1 MQKDITGFLQHP
13 KRLVFIFIL
22 GLCAINNDRFVTS
35 GREGMVNVAEGIDP
49 IFKIDMRRDLRTGQ
63 RGIQVG
69 VLLTERC
76 SGLAADP

>member
-1 MQKDITGFLQHP
+1 
-13 KRLVFIFIL
+13 
-22 GLCAINNDRFVTS
+22 
-35 GREGMVNVAEGIDP
+35 MVNVAEGIDP